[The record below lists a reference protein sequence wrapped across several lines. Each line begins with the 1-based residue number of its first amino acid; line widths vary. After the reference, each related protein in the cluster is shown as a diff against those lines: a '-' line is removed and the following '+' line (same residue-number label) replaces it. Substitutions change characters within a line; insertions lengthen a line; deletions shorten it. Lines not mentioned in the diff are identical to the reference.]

1 MFQEVG
7 LLYHLYYLVMAE
19 SFAAEESR
27 VEQLEKEI
35 TCGICQEHYTEPKLL
50 PCFHY
55 FCEKC
60 ILRLVQTAGPAKPV
74 SCPECRFEVTLTEQ
88 KVGEL
93 KAAFFIT
100 RLKAN
105 ILAVSQGK
113 REVKC
118 ELCVLGNKAEAY
130 CPQCAMN
137 ICSSCIDRHKELK
150 IFRNHEIKDSP
161 LDASKLGSTESFTLK
176 ISIPQCEDHREPLT
190 IYCFDCNC
198 LICHCCVSGTHEDH
212 NYELC
217 SKASPA
223 VKKNLQE
230 CLKSLEECK
239 NHLTQAIAEIQ
250 STKNEL
256 SSQENIMAES
266 VRASFRELRDF
277 LDQGE
282 HTVLADI
289 TGKVEKKIA
298 KLSMQENSL
307 SIARCR
313 FQRTAK
319 YVEKCIENST
329 ATELMTLQADLKKQ
343 VQSEVEILGSVA
355 MYEKLGVK
363 PNNLYQGQKR
373 VALHLNSQHHSEPVT
388 LVITGRPEL
397 GKISKASLTNT
408 TGFVSKMFH
417 KNFKV
422 TSKLVSIRSGDV
434 VECQVDSSAPDG
446 YSIQFTP
453 TVRGRHKLN
462 VFMNEKEVTGSPFPV
477 FVFVSLPNQL
487 EKAVSTWYY
496 LENPVGVA
504 VNSKNEVL
512 VALSSGSIIRFDT
525 EGSRQTLFKQ
535 SQYGLCSLMV
545 DENDDIYC
553 KTNQKCGNIT
563 IFVLKISSTGIILF
577 SRHLQYANTYLPNS
591 IAFMSTV
598 GNQFLV
604 CCGGSK
610 VYAYD
615 PTLIFAGHQF
625 SSNCL
630 NNYSAASLDTQGNIY
645 CADMY
650 NSCIQ
655 VYNNKGVYLRCFDRN
670 RRGAIVL
677 RQPNFVRVLDKYVY
691 ITDSGEPHNLF
702 VFTTDGE
709 HLCSYR
715 LPHPF
720 LGIDADGY
728 IYGVYN
734 RNVVYR
740 Y

>member
-1 MFQEVG
+1 
-7 LLYHLYYLVMAE
+7 MAE
-19 SFAAEESR
+19 SLAFEESR

-60 ILRLVQTAGPAKPV
+60 ILRLVQEAGPAKPI

-100 RLKAN
+100 RLKTN

-118 ELCVLGNKAEAY
+118 DLCVLGNKAEAY
-130 CPQCAMN
+130 CPQCTIN

-150 IFRNHEIKDSP
+150 IFRNHEMKDSP

-176 ISIPQCEDHREPLT
+176 ISIPQCEEHREPLT

-198 LICHCCVSGTHEDH
+198 LICHCCVSGTHEEH

-239 NHLTQAIAEIQ
+239 SHLAQAIAEIQ
-250 STKNEL
+250 STKDEL
-256 SSQENIMAES
+256 SSQEKTMTES

-307 SIARCR
+307 SIARGR
-313 FQRTAK
+313 LQRTAK
-319 YVEKCIENST
+319 YVEKCMEHST
-329 ATELMTLQADLKKQ
+329 TTELMTMQAFLKNQ
-343 VQSEVEILGSVA
+343 VQSEVEMLGSVA

-363 PNNLYQGQKR
+363 LGERKR
-373 VALHLNSQHHSEPVT
+373 AQFKVALHSNSQHHNEPAT
-388 LVITGRPEL
+388 LVITGEPIV
-397 GKISKASLTNT
+397 GKVCEASLTNT
-408 TGFVSKMFH
+408 ACFANKWSQ
-417 KNFKV
+417 NSFKV
-422 TSKLVSIRSGDV
+422 TSKLVSIKSGDI
-434 VECQVDSSAPDG
+434 VECQVDSSTPDD

-462 VFMNEKEVTGSPFPV
+462 VLVNEKEVIGSPFPV
-477 FVFVSLPNQL
+477 FVLASLPYVL
-487 EKAVSTWYY
+487 KKVVTGWWYF
-496 LENPVGVA
+496 ENPVGVA

-512 VALSSGSIIRFDT
+512 VALSGGSIINFDT
-525 EGSRQTLFKQ
+525 KGRTKTLFKQ
-535 SQYGLCSLMV
+535 SQYLLQSLVV
-545 DENDDIYC
+545 DGNDDIYC
-553 KTNQKCGNIT
+553 KINRISEKFT
-563 IFVLKISSTGIILF
+563 ICVLKISCTGIVLF
-577 SRHLQYANTYLPNS
+577 EKHLQLGEYQYLENS
-591 IAFMSTV
+591 ITFISAV
-598 GNQFLV
+598 GNELLV
-604 CCGGSK
+604 CCGGNK
-610 VYAYD
+610 VYTFDSTLKFVRYQYYSGCAYKKYLAALSD
-615 PTLIFAGHQF
+615 TL
-625 SSNCL
+625 
-630 NNYSAASLDTQGNIY
+630 GNTY
-645 CADMY
+645 CADRD

-655 VYNNKGVYLRCFDRN
+655 VYNNKSVYLHCFDRDQQ
-670 RRGAIVL
+670 RTIVL
-677 RQPNFVRVLDKYVY
+677 RQPNFVRVLGKYVY
-691 ITDSGEPHNLF
+691 ITNSGDPFNLF
-702 VFTTDGE
+702 VFATDGE
-709 HLCSYR
+709 HICSYR
-715 LPHPF
+715 LPYPF
-720 LGIDADGY
+720 LGVDADGY
-728 IYGVYN
+728 IYVTCNGNLIQQY
-734 RNVVYR
+734 
-740 Y
+740 